1 MNSFALSLRTIKLRQ
16 FKICNAT
23 ETKLVLIVETGFI
36 IFQAAPRGPIH
47 HPGRVE
53 ACELNHYALES
64 RRRAGREV
72 EEDGSLA
79 GAFNGDTNTRKNRH
93 EIGAGVYYTHSKQSY
108 QWARRY

>member
-1 MNSFALSLRTIKLRQ
+1 MRQKLDSHRRNSIYSL
-16 FKICNAT
+16 
-23 ETKLVLIVETGFI
+23 
-36 IFQAAPRGPIH
+36 PSSPPIH

-79 GAFNGDTNTRKNRH
+79 GALNGNTNTRKNRH
-93 EIGAGVYYTHSKQSY
+93 EIGAGVYYTHSKHTYGYRRTPRTTGRDTCRYEKGGQSSSEL
-108 QWARRY
+108 

>member
-16 FKICNAT
+16 FNICYAT
-23 ETKLVLIVETGFI
+23 ETRLVLIVETGFI

-79 GAFNGDTNTRKNRH
+79 GAFTNTSKNRH
-93 EIGAGVYYTHSKQSY
+93 KISAGVYYTHSKQSDGS
-108 QWARRY
+108 